1 MHGQPGDVILD
12 AGPHFDL
19 TGVNAFTHD
28 KIASAVLAEHAPWSR
43 AIAEALG
50 GQVWRPETLAAA
62 RDAHRHP
69 PELRTHDRLGRRID
83 TVDFHPAYHELM
95 SSAFGHGVH
104 ALAWTADQPGAQL
117 ARRLFPTYPEPFP
130 SAFPEDWLP
139 PQR

>member
-1 MHGQPGDVILD
+1 MTAVMRLRPMAAFWA
-12 AGPHFDL
+12 AGPTVLGPANLVEDL

-62 RDAHRHP
+62 GDAHRHP

-83 TVDFHPAYHELM
+83 TVDFHPAYH
-95 SSAFGHGVH
+95 
-104 ALAWTADQPGAQL
+104 
-117 ARRLFPTYPEPFP
+117 
-130 SAFPEDWLP
+130 
-139 PQR
+139 